1 MLRKN
6 PELRPSENSLS
17 SVKPVHTYLHHRMPV
32 DLSANITGRVT
43 VRRPA
48 VSKNSGASY
57 RSASLRVVKQATTI
71 RRASFPVS
79 HKPAKGTRDSLYT
92 PNIGILHHL
101 NSPDVSVNSP
111 IIDTIKFALAS
122 YEEMPFTPVVRK
134 KKNKGS
140 SRGSYSPPPPEEL
153 QQPLDCSI
161 TKDKFTLEPERETKS
176 GDERYDELNVLLKPF
191 GPGKCRLEKQ
201 RYGCL
206 RATRRAGGEKVYN
219 VFHNQFLVALKRFQ
233 VDKQELVHK
242 SANETVMASTYTRI
256 KAIPIG
262 HIRLINGDNLDTQ
275 TPMRYPQYLLVK
287 VKGLCTYISNLKRG
301 VFVYLKIPT
310 LFTSVIFSS
319 KALRTVNLRW
329 VEKLLLLSQIRLLQ
343 CMSSEKTF
351 PHHKV
356 TWFSIGK

>member
-1 MLRKN
+1 M
-6 PELRPSENSLS
+6 
-17 SVKPVHTYLHHRMPV
+17 
-32 DLSANITGRVT
+32 
-43 VRRPA
+43 
-48 VSKNSGASY
+48 
-57 RSASLRVVKQATTI
+57 
-71 RRASFPVS
+71 
-79 HKPAKGTRDSLYT
+79 
-92 PNIGILHHL
+92 
-101 NSPDVSVNSP
+101 
-111 IIDTIKFALAS
+111 
-122 YEEMPFTPVVRK
+122 
-134 KKNKGS
+134 
-140 SRGSYSPPPPEEL
+140 
-153 QQPLDCSI
+153 
-161 TKDKFTLEPERETKS
+161 
-176 GDERYDELNVLLKPF
+176 F
-191 GPGKCRLEKQ
+191 G
-201 RYGCL
+201 
-206 RATRRAGGEKVYN
+206 RAGGEKVYN

-242 SANETVMASTYTRI
+242 SANETVMASPYTRI